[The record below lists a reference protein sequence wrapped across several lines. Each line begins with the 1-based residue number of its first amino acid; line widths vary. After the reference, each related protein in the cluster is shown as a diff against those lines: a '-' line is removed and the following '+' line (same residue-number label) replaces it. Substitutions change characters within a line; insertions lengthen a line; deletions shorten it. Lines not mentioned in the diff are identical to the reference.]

1 MFGAV
6 RFLLIGQRRGFLP
19 SALRS
24 RVGGMGQRVRRHSGG
39 LAGVG
44 TTQGVA
50 VRVVALLVALSSVCA
65 GCDGAALGGSD
76 ALADSRAGTD
86 GTPTVPAYLAFD
98 YERLRS
104 VHRTSADAALAFL
117 DGLSPTQRAEAV
129 LPFGDPR
136 RSNWSN
142 LPPGLFNDHNGV
154 RLGDLNETQAEALH
168 RFLATALSA
177 DGYATTMA
185 VVGAEDQL
193 AANSL
198 LGDWYWS
205 SGNYWLAFFGEPT
218 NAVPAATAADADSA
232 PATPAADK
240 PWGWQF
246 GGHHLA
252 INMTVVGGRS
262 HLSPTF
268 VGIEPARYTT
278 GEGTVA
284 PLAEHR
290 AAGLALFNA
299 LDETQR
305 RQALA
310 DRRPRELLTGA
321 GKDGFIPSI
330 DGVAVSGWNAALQ
343 GQLVDLV
350 RLWVRM
356 MPANSAAQRLAEVRE
371 DLGQTHFTWHGET
384 DGEHP
389 IYYRVQGP
397 RLIVEFSTQDVGDGG
412 HQHTIYRNPANEY
425 GSAATR

>member
-1 MFGAV
+1 MFTAV
-6 RFLLIGQRRGFLP
+6 RFLPIGRRRGFLP
-19 SALRS
+19 SAPRS
-24 RVGGMGQRVRRHSGG
+24 RVGQTRRGVRRHFGG
-39 LAGVG
+39 LTAVG
-44 TTQGVA
+44 TTQGIA
-50 VRVVALLVALSSVCA
+50 VRFVAFLVALSSACA
-65 GCDGAALGGSD
+65 GCDGV
-76 ALADSRAGTD
+76 AGAD
-86 GTPTVPAYLAFD
+86 GTPTVPAYMAFD

-104 VHRTSADAALAFL
+104 AHRTSADAALAFL
-117 DGLSPTQRAEAV
+117 DGLSPAQRAEAV

-136 RSNWSN
+136 QSNWSN
-142 LPPGLFNDHNGV
+142 LPPVIFNDRNGV
-154 RLGDLNETQAEALH
+154 RLGDLSETQAEALH

-193 AANSL
+193 AEDSL
-198 LGDWYWS
+198 VGGWYWS

-218 NAVPAATAADADSA
+218 NAVPAATVADADST
-232 PATPAADK
+232 PATPVAEK

-268 VGIEPARYTT
+268 VGVEPARYIT
-278 GEGTVA
+278 GESTVA

-310 DRRPRELLTGA
+310 DSRPREMLTGA
-321 GKDGFIPSI
+321 GKDGFIPTVE
-330 DGVAVSGWNAALQ
+330 GVAVSGWNTALQ
-343 GQLVDLV
+343 GQLMNLV

-356 MPANSAAQRLAEVRE
+356 MPADSAAHRLAEVRE
-371 DLGQTHFTWHGET
+371 DLGETYFTWHGEAN
-384 DGEHP
+384 GAHP

-397 RLIVEFSTQDVGDGG
+397 RLIVEFSTQGKDVGDDG

-425 GSAATR
+425 GSTATR

>member
-1 MFGAV
+1 MFSTAPFPGARTV
-6 RFLLIGQRRGFLP
+6 RF
-19 SALRS
+19 
-24 RVGGMGQRVRRHSGG
+24 
-39 LAGVG
+39 
-44 TTQGVA
+44 
-50 VRVVALLVALSSVCA
+50 VALFVVLSSVGT
-65 GCDGAALGGSD
+65 GCDGSASSGEGAI
-76 ALADSRAGTD
+76 A
-86 GTPTVPAYLAFD
+86 PAYIALD
-98 YERLRS
+98 YEALRQA
-104 VHRTSADAALAFL
+104 HRTSADAALAFL
-117 DGLSPTQRAEAV
+117 NGLSSTQRAEAV
-129 LPFGDPR
+129 LPFDDPR

-154 RLGDLNETQAEALH
+154 RLGDLTEAQATALH
-168 RFLATALSA
+168 RFLASAMSA

-193 AANSL
+193 AADSL
-198 LGDWYWS
+198 TGSFFWS

-218 NAVPAATAADADSA
+218 NAVPAATDGEADTDST
-232 PATPAADK
+232 PATVVNEA

-252 INMTVVGGRS
+252 INMTVVGERS

-268 VGIEPARYTT
+268 LGIEPAVYATT
-278 GEGTVA
+278 EGTVA

-299 LDETQR
+299 LDATQR

-310 DRRPRELLTGA
+310 DSRPRETLTGA
-321 GKDGFIPSI
+321 GKDGFVPEV
-330 DGVAVSGWNAALQ
+330 DGVAVGGWSAVLQ

-356 MPANSAAQRLAEVRE
+356 MPADSVVQRLAEVRE
-371 DLGQTHFTWHGET
+371 DLGQTYFTWHGEP
-384 DGEHP
+384 DGAHP

-397 RLIVEFSTQDVGDGG
+397 RLIVEFSTQDEDGG
-412 HQHTIYRNPANEY
+412 HEHTIYRNPTNEY